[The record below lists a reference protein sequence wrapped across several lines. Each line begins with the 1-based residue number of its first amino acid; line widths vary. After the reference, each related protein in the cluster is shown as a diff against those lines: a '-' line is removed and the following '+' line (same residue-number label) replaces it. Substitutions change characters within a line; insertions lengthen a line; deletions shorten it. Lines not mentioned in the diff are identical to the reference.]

1 MGFRWVEG
9 LLLEKDND
17 KCIMTIAREGD
28 EWTKFLESD
37 PIISPRRVG
46 DDGLLLRMVMFL
58 LGRKVCSEQI
68 LLTSDQTT
76 IIVATLNAQKFLDKI
91 RQKLGE
97 LLISGVGA
105 SSGASGTISEKNI
118 DT

>member
-91 RQKLGE
+91 RQKLGD
-97 LLISGVGA
+97 LLISGFDA
-105 SSGASGTISEKNI
+105 SSERGTISEKNSE
-118 DT
+118 T

>member
-91 RQKLGE
+91 RQKLGD
-97 LLISGVGA
+97 LLISGFGA
-105 SSGASGTISEKNI
+105 SSERGTISEKNSE
-118 DT
+118 T